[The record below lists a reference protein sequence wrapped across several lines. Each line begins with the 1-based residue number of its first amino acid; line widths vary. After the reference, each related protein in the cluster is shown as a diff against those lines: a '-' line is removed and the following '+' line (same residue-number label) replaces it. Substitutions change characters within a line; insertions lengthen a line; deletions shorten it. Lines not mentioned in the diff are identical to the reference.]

1 MGRKEKIKQLK
12 DFLKSE
18 IWVINPEEFGKR
30 KARTTRHIKVFIMTL
45 TTFSNQ
51 KVGYRA
57 TSLAF
62 FSTIALIP
70 CVALTFAVTKGFG
83 IGDKLE
89 ELLLLNFSAKEDIIR
104 QVLQYA
110 NNVIEVTNKGAFGII
125 SFLSFIWLVFWL
137 MIQVEKAFNYVWRV
151 KESRSLIK
159 RISVYFA
166 ISFLVPLVLV
176 MFLST
181 TLMFSQS
188 NGLVSSLVDIPF
200 MDKISAGLSWA
211 ITYVG
216 IAIVLTF
223 MYKFIPGTKVN
234 FRRALQA
241 ALITAVMFC
250 LFQWIYVE
258 TQVFFTR
265 LNGVFG
271 AVAAIPFL
279 MIWLNVSWFIVLFGS
294 ELTFAFQH
302 VETYNPRL
310 DSDS

>member
-1 MGRKEKIKQLK
+1 MGNREKIKQIV

-18 IWVINPEEFGKR
+18 IWVINPEEFGKK
-30 KARTTRHIKVFIMTL
+30 KARATRYLKVFLMTL
-45 TTFSNQ
+45 NTFSNQ

-70 CVALTFAVTKGFG
+70 CVALIFAVTKGFG
-83 IGDKLE
+83 IADKLE
-89 ELLLLNFSAKEDIIR
+89 ELLILNFSAKEDIIK
-104 QVLQYA
+104 QVLLYA
-110 NNVIEVTNKGAFGII
+110 NNVIEVTNHGGFGII

-151 KESRSLIK
+151 RESRSLIK

-166 ISFLVPLVLV
+166 ISFLVPFVLV

-181 TLMFSQS
+181 TLMFTQG
-188 NGLVSSLVDIPF
+188 NGLVSSLVNIPF
-200 MDKISAGLSWA
+200 LDEISAGLSWV
-211 ITYVG
+211 ITYAG
-216 IAIVLTF
+216 IAIVLTL
-223 MYKFIPGTKVN
+223 MYKFIPGSKVD

-241 ALITAVMFC
+241 ALITAVFFC

-258 TQVFFTR
+258 TQIFFTR

-271 AVAAIPFL
+271 AVSAIPFL

-294 ELTFAFQH
+294 ELTYAFQH

-310 DSDS
+310 ESDF